1 MSCIEQMKYKLLLE
15 RTSFREAREYIE
27 KNSDEVY
34 YVDPGYKIFNDYYI
48 IGVPPVAM
56 GVRGK
61 ELIFTYV
68 KPCHGTFVMA
78 LESEEEINR
87 LREREKEKL
96 KASLT
101 KGAQKEKAEA
111 APSPTSFQDLWKK

>member
-34 YVDPGYKIFNDYYI
+34 YVDPGYKIFKDYYI

-56 GVRGK
+56 GVKEK
-61 ELIFTYV
+61 ELLFTYV

-101 KGAQKEKAEA
+101 KGAKKEKAEA
-111 APSPTSFQDLWKK
+111 APSSFQDLWEK

>member
-1 MSCIEQMKYKLLLE
+1 MKYKLLLE

-34 YVDPGYKIFNDYYI
+34 YVDPGYKIFKDYYI

-56 GVRGK
+56 GVKGN

-96 KASLT
+96 KASIA
-101 KGAQKEKAEA
+101 KGGKKGKAEA
-111 APSPTSFQDLWKK
+111 APSPSSFQDLWKK

>member
-34 YVDPGYKIFNDYYI
+34 YVDPGYKIFKDYYI

-56 GVRGK
+56 GVKGK

-111 APSPTSFQDLWKK
+111 APSSFQDLWKK

>member
-56 GVRGK
+56 GVKDR

-96 KASLT
+96 KASLA
-101 KGAQKEKAEA
+101 KGIQKEKAKA
-111 APSPTSFQDLWKK
+111 TPSPSSFQDLWKK